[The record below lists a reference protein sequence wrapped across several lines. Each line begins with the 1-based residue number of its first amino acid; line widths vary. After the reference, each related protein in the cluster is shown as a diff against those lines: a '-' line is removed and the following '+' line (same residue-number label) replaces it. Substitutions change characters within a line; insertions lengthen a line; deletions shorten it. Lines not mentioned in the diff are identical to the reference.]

1 MSDFLLRL
9 FPVTVFIETQ
19 AIFRIFY
26 GNCNHPILRIVIK
39 SFFQV
44 KLFCFSEI
52 EIVMINS

>member
-1 MSDFLLRL
+1 M
-9 FPVTVFIETQ
+9 TVFIETQ